1 MKLHLYYL
9 ANEEILYIYYTY
21 YRALVEMN
29 NLLFIHFFS
38 IFSGTMLMLVIIAL
52 HSTAQ
57 ITKKS
62 FLDSSEVSVTTNLVL
77 VIMITLISKPWRSRL
92 KKKTALLFSSNW
104 SFEAECAIKIH
115 AVMLIQNEIPNK
127 NGRENKDMKIRIIH

>member
-92 KKKTALLFSSNW
+92 KKELHYCLQIEVLRLNARSKSMLWCWYRMRFLIKMGEKTKTW
-104 SFEAECAIKIH
+104 K
-115 AVMLIQNEIPNK
+115 
-127 NGRENKDMKIRIIH
+127 